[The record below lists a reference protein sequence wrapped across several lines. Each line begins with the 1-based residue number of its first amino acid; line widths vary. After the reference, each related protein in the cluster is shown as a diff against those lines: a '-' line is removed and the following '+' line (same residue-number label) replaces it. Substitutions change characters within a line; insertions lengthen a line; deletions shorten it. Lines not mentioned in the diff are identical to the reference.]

1 MASIVKR
8 GESYRAR
15 VRHRGRGAESATF
28 PTLALARAWAAS
40 REGEIA
46 NGRAGLLPRRTVK
59 DAIDRYL
66 EREAPQHKG
75 ERWERLRLAKISRGL
90 DWIDRPL
97 AAVTREML
105 SDWRDG
111 LTRKLA
117 PSSARREYGLLRR
130 IFALAATEW
139 GWLHAD
145 PFRAVRPPPAGKP
158 RSQRVADAE
167 ADAIYAALG
176 WVPGTPPKNASQALA
191 AAFALA
197 LETALRQGELLRLT
211 RADVDT
217 EGRVL
222 HVGPSKNGQ
231 PRDVPLSKGAL
242 AIIGVLPD
250 KGRLFEVASR
260 SADTLFRRA
269 RDGAG
274 LQHINFHDSRREAT
288 TRLAG
293 KLDALTLARVT
304 GHRDLKVLLATYYQP
319 RMDEVAAMLD

>member
-75 ERWERLRLAKISRGL
+75 ERWERLRLAKIGRNL

-97 AAVTREML
+97 AAVTREMI

-117 PSSARREYGLLRR
+117 ASSARREYGLLRR

-167 ADAIYAALG
+167 ADAIYVALG
-176 WVPGTPPKNASQALA
+176 WTPGTPPKNASQALA

-197 LETALRQGELLRLT
+197 LETAMRQSELLRLT

-217 EGRVL
+217 ERRVL
-222 HVGPSKNGQ
+222 EVRQSKNNDA
-231 PRDVPLSKGAL
+231 RTVPLSRAAL
-242 AIIGVLPD
+242 AILAVLPD
-250 KGRLFEVASR
+250 KGRLFPINAR

-269 RDGAG
+269 RDAG
-274 LQHINFHDSRREAT
+274 GLKHIHFHDSRREAV
-288 TRLAG
+288 TRLADM
-293 KLDALTLARVT
+293 LDPLTLALMT
-304 GHRDLKVLLATYYQP
+304 GHRDLKVLLRTYYQP
-319 RMDEVAAMLD
+319 RMDEVAARLD